1 MINDALKA
9 FKNGEIILVFDSDN
23 RERET
28 DMIVA
33 AELITPKHLARM
45 RNDAGGL
52 VCTAV
57 SHEEAEKLRLPFM
70 TDVMEA
76 AQDKYPLL
84 AELSPTD
91 IPYDERSAFSLTIN
105 HRETFTGITDN
116 DRALTIKELALLC
129 KNGNYTHF
137 GEHFRAP
144 GHVTLLRGSEGLL
157 TKRQGH
163 TEMTIALTEMAG
175 LTPVGVCC
183 EMMDDKTGNSLPT
196 TEVQKYA
203 EKEGLIFLSGEE
215 VIKAYKEFKAN
226 NL

>member
-1 MINDALKA
+1 MIKDALKA
-9 FKNGEIILVFDSDN
+9 FKDGEIILVFDSDN

-28 DMIVA
+28 DMIIA
-33 AELITPKHLARM
+33 AEFITPQHLARM

-57 SHEEAEKLRLPFM
+57 SHTEAKKLRLPFM

-84 AELSPTD
+84 AELCPND
-91 IPYDERSAFSLTIN
+91 IPYDERSAFSLTVN

-116 DRALTIKELALLC
+116 DRALTIKELAMLC
-129 KNGNYTHF
+129 KNEDYDNF
-137 GEHFRAP
+137 GAHFRAP

-163 TEMTIALTEMAG
+163 TEMSIALTKMAG
-175 LTPVGVCC
+175 LTPVAVCC
-183 EMMDDKTGNSLPT
+183 EMMDDLTGNSLPT
-196 TEVQKYA
+196 TEVEKYA
-203 EKEGLIFLSGEE
+203 EKEGLVFVSGEE
-215 VIKAYKEFKAN
+215 VIKAYHEFIK
-226 NL
+226 

>member
-9 FKNGEIILVFDSDN
+9 FKDGEIILVFDSDN

-28 DMIVA
+28 DMIIA
-33 AELITPKHLARM
+33 AEFIKPQHLARM

-57 SHEEAEKLRLPFM
+57 SNEEAEKLRLPFM

-84 AELSPTD
+84 GELSPND
-91 IPYDERSAFSLTIN
+91 IPYDERSAFSLTVN

-116 DRALTIKELALLC
+116 DRALTIKELAMLC
-129 KNGNYTHF
+129 KNGDYDNF
-137 GEHFRAP
+137 GAHFRAP

-157 TKRQGH
+157 EKRQGH
-163 TEMTIALTEMAG
+163 TEMSIALTKMTG
-175 LTPVGVCC
+175 LTPVAVCC
-183 EMMDDKTGNSLPT
+183 EMMDDMTGNSLPT
-196 TEVQKYA
+196 TEVEKYA
-203 EKEGLIFLSGEE
+203 EKEGLMFVSGAE
-215 VIKAYKEFKAN
+215 VIKAYHEFKK
-226 NL
+226 